1 MRTILT
7 HTTKY
12 IFRSIGFIFGCL
24 RQHTRK
30 NVLRERLD
38 RDIFSMSWRLAFPK
52 ATIHHLGAINS
63 DHCTILLDTQLVD
76 HYVPRPFRFEVA
88 WTRDTKCYGV
98 IDEAWK
104 EEVEGSDFLKLCM
117 KQLNTQMALKKWNKE
132 VFGHC
137 QRRIDVLLTKIQEI
151 QKADCMEENCRK
163 EAYLQAELNK
173 WLMRNEIL

>member
-1 MRTILT
+1 
-7 HTTKY
+7 
-12 IFRSIGFIFGCL
+12 
-24 RQHTRK
+24 
-30 NVLRERLD
+30 
-38 RDIFSMSWRLAFPK
+38 MSWRLAFPK

-104 EEVEGSDFLKLCM
+104 EEVGGSNFLKLCM

-137 QRRIDVLLTKIQEI
+137 QRRIDVLITKIQEI
-151 QKADCMEENCRK
+151 KKADCMEENCRK